1 MILRPY
7 QDDLVTRTRGS
18 FRAGKRRP
26 LIVLPTGGGKTVCFS
41 YIAHGAVTLGNRVWI
56 IAHRAELIRQAGNT
70 LAQFG
75 VGHGIIK
82 AGVRPTESPVQV
94 ASIQSVVARIGK
106 VEPPDLIVID
116 EAHHATAGQY
126 RKVLDAYPSA
136 RVIGVTATPCRL
148 DGRGLGDVFDD
159 LIVGPSLGYL
169 TDEGFLSPARYFAP
183 PVVADLSGV
192 RTSRGDYAA
201 NDLEESIA
209 KPAITG
215 DAVEHY
221 RKFLDGKP
229 MLSFCVSVAHA
240 EAVAQ
245 AYRAAGYRAAS
256 VDGGLKDTDRD
267 DRIGGLATGKYQII
281 TSCDLIGEGLDVP
294 VCTGAQLLRP
304 TQSLVLHLQQI
315 GRVLRV
321 APGKEHA
328 IILDH
333 VGNLA
338 RHGFASEEREW
349 SLESKAKKQKQGED
363 VPVRSCPQCFAAHEP
378 APVCP
383 YCGFE
388 YPPRPKSK
396 MEIRAGELL
405 EIEARRKDRKKEEAA
420 CRSEEDFVRLGLERG
435 YAKPRVW
442 AYMRWKARGHRR
454 FAK

>member
-41 YIAHGAVTLGNRVWI
+41 YIAQGAVERGNRVWI

-70 LAQFG
+70 LGQFG

-82 AGVRPTESPVQV
+82 AGVKPTESMVQV

-106 VEPPDLIVID
+106 VTPPDLIVID

-126 RKVLDAYPSA
+126 RKVLDAYPGA

-192 RTSRGDYAA
+192 RTSRGDYLAS
-201 NDLEESIA
+201 DLDEAMA
-209 KPAITG
+209 KRVVIG

-229 MLSFCVSVAHA
+229 MLSFCSSVKTA
-240 EAVAQ
+240 EETAE

-256 VDGGLKDTDRD
+256 VDGGLKDADRD

-321 APGKEHA
+321 AAGKEHA

-349 SLESKAKKQKQGED
+349 SLEARMKKNKEGDD

-383 YCGFE
+383 FCGFE
-388 YPPRPKSK
+388 YPAREKSK

-405 EIEARRKDRKKEEAA
+405 EIEARRKDRKKEEAM
-420 CRSEEDFVRLGLERG
+420 CRSEEDFIKLGIERG

-442 AYMRWKARGHRR
+442 AFMRWRARGQRR